1 MKLRSAY
8 PHHLL
13 TAYFDAWLQQ
23 HPEHL
28 IVARAIDKMYGM
40 AALIAAT
47 EYDLSS
53 NDDADITNRLM
64 ALAWED
70 IAMAFRGRGDH
81 LLTGA
86 VLHVYMGMT
95 SNEKVIFA
103 KGLEQVLQ
111 FIEAHCLEQGVQLR
125 YREDQRACVVLY
137 QPQQFT
143 LPVAIPATSN
153 TTDDFVEQG
162 GVTPTTVK
170 SVVPSPGA
178 RASLPS
184 ETKTT
189 PVKGK
194 PQFRLLPGGLS

>member
-23 HPEHL
+23 HPQHL
-28 IVARAIDKMYGM
+28 IVARAVAKMHRM
-40 AALIAAT
+40 AELIAET
-47 EYDLSS
+47 DYNLTKDE
-53 NDDADITNRLM
+53 DADITNRLM
-64 ALAWED
+64 AFAWED
-70 IAMAFRGRGDH
+70 MAMAFRGRGDH

-86 VLHVYMGMT
+86 VLQVYMGMT
-95 SNEKVIFA
+95 SDEKVSFS

-111 FIEAHCLEQGVQLR
+111 FIEAHCLEHDVLLR

-137 QPQQFT
+137 EPQQFT

-153 TTDDFVEQG
+153 TTDDFVAQG
-162 GVTPTTVK
+162 GVTPKAVK

-178 RASLPS
+178 RASPALH
-184 ETKTT
+184 TKPK
-189 PVKGK
+189 PVHGK
-194 PQFRLLPGGLS
+194 PQFTLLPGGLS